1 MELVLF
7 YHLECPDYVKKF
19 DDPKN
24 KNYLRR
30 QLFNFLVTPYVHL
43 KMIEK
48 KLKEKPVPNMNSL
61 KRSKYI
67 PYPEELNASNKPYDA
82 SLFEEEDYLKSY
94 SEGIAFTVKKAEAE
108 AGGDDE

>member
-1 MELVLF
+1 MELILY

-30 QLFNFLVTPYVHL
+30 QLFNFLITPYVHL

-48 KLKEKPVPNMNSL
+48 KLTERIPPNQNTIN
-61 KRSKYI
+61 KDKYI
-67 PYPEELNASNKPYDA
+67 PYPEELNVSNRNYETNILND
-82 SLFEEEDYLKSY
+82 EYLKSY
-94 SEGIAFTVKKAEAE
+94 VDGVSFTADKKAEE
-108 AGGDDE
+108 

>member
-1 MELVLF
+1 MELILY

-30 QLFNFLVTPYVHL
+30 QLFNFLITPYVHL

-48 KLKEKPVPNMNSL
+48 KLLTTTTPNNNTL
-61 KRSKYI
+61 KKDKYI
-67 PYPEELNASNKPYDA
+67 PYPEELSVSNRKYETNILND
-82 SLFEEEDYLKSY
+82 EYLKNY
-94 SEGIAFTVKKAEAE
+94 VDGVAFTADKVAEE
-108 AGGDDE
+108 

>member
-7 YHLECPDYVKKF
+7 YHLECPDYMKKF

-48 KLKEKPVPNMNSL
+48 KLREKPVPNLNSL
-61 KRSKYI
+61 KRNKYI
-67 PYPEELNASNKPYDA
+67 PYPEELSTTTKSFDA
-82 SLFEEEDYLKSY
+82 SLLEEDQDYLKSY
-94 SEGIAFTVKKAEAE
+94 SEGIAFTVNKPSAEA
-108 AGGDDE
+108 DEE